1 MYFGTGETASG
12 GGNYDGPNRAGRIT
26 SGAISL
32 AGLTSARLNFNYLL
46 QTEPYSTATPTQ
58 YDVARVLI
66 SQDGGAFV
74 PLQVQDGASL
84 RDAGAANR
92 VSVNGGKIVQ
102 PGLLV
107 DPTTGWTNATFDLS
121 AYVGSSV
128 RIQFDFLSNGTL
140 NNYEGWYVD
149 DVTVSGAAISPATA
163 SAAFTGGVGGGQVGA
178 GVANIGDFNGDGKKD
193 FAILRGGGSGTQP
206 GEAYIIYG
214 RGAGDAAFPASNLIT
229 SANVTLTNDKLFSGY
244 GVRAAGDVDGDGF
257 GDLLITPGSAPTLG
271 TRRDGPPPAS
281 LIFGRAGLS
290 GVNALQNLSGVLR
303 SSGDGGWVALGDVNG
318 DGIADLGANAI
329 ITTPPLS
336 ESTDGLTQIRH
347 SVGEIFFGSTVRAN
361 ISLDV
366 PNLVIEQG
374 KPNYDSPAFR
384 PNIFNSPGDINKDG
398 RADWVLADT
407 FGGFA
412 RAYLGQ
418 PLLPAV
424 AGGGGGGNTLP
435 SEDFQ
440 LPLADPSSGPPAAN
454 PPGLNLAT
462 GGSSPDINDAF
473 EIHGS
478 QSGEHLSAPRSA
490 GDLNGDGID
499 DLVVDGDLHSYVI
512 FGPADINGR
521 IDVLSRAN
529 IILDHSAFLYAA
541 QRMGDVNGDGVTDL
555 IFVKSQANAT
565 DPTLYDLSVNI
576 IFGGSNLPHRP
587 TLAATNRAVVFDS
600 GFRFDGT
607 TTPDLRQFTVSAVKF
622 NDDKYADILIVPRGL
637 GEEAAYVVSGKEITN
652 DPDNIVRLGEPL
664 PLGGEVRPYLE
675 IGRDGATNRADI
687 QQQLF
692 GPRNG
697 GYTGSSMQDLS
708 AVVAGDVNGDG
719 LEDIIIAD
727 KGFAVD
733 DHGAPSI
740 GRAYVFLGTKDN
752 SYPERQSNRSLDGA
766 DRIYQGAFFGNN
778 VAATGDVNGDGYAD
792 FAVGRSR
799 EGSALAPSSLLFFYG
814 KPIFSGGVISADT
827 AANQYLT
834 KNAGSTSSSIFLD
847 GALWATTGDF
857 NGDGKLDLAVGEP
870 RRTVLNA
877 QNSVLDV
884 DKRGHVY
891 IFFSIADRAQ
901 GISLA
906 DADRVI
912 DGQKEFDQF
921 GVLSQT
927 GPIDLN
933 RDHVADLLIG
943 APGADVVS
951 PSLIPGGGKV
961 YVVYEGEVLPT
972 APPGTNVI
980 TLSNQTVTGDGD
992 FISDPG
998 THQPITFKDPNSS
1011 TTNFTLGAGQTERWY
1026 SFTTLGDGQGSSV
1039 IRLTPGAHEQA
1050 TTLVGGKDQG
1060 VAGPLVTTGAGD
1072 PVIRVSGGQ
1081 FDGDSDNGAPPVGE
1095 DVDKMFDGTT
1105 QKYYNPQDFYSGGI
1119 ITPRA
1124 NGGSGTVVRGIR
1136 FYTANDAPE
1145 RDPKDY
1151 ILEGSND
1158 DPSAGPVVWVP
1169 ISSGALALPDGRNP
1183 AGLVDDP
1190 TTQFNQTVYFSNNLT
1205 YKSYRI
1211 RFSNLKNYQTAT
1223 GMQIGDVQ
1231 LLTDASTFHVGGPSG
1246 TPGIF
1251 EFDLSPY
1258 LSYAN
1263 QSSLLDNVKLQLD
1276 YQNATLVAGQ
1286 KLSVFIGNAESDG
1299 VVGGSD
1305 LTASVTLA
1313 GERVFAAG
1321 DPASGLFQ
1329 IDITAAIRSALAA
1342 GKTRVMLRL
1351 VASSTQVS
1359 LDVHST
1365 TSAGH
1370 QTGLAVTTARQH
1382 GVVGD
1387 LMAPDG
1393 TVLARGL
1400 SVISLRPFKAGTFF
1414 LRVYDPF
1421 GAAPQAIGFAID
1433 MTVPVAGESHAD
1445 ADRDQISGGDGE
1457 DILTGN
1463 RGLDRLFGN
1472 SGNDVVVGEDVEAID
1487 QQTGEQPP
1495 QIPPAS
1501 DASNIPVPVAD
1512 PVVDIPDPGL
1522 RNVIADALGIG
1533 HTAASTGLTRPFLAS
1548 QLAQIR
1554 ELDASGRQISDLTG
1568 LERLLNLETLD
1579 LSHNNLAK
1587 LDFVDIVGFHHGL
1600 QGLTRLA
1607 TLNLGYNHL
1616 RDAALTSLS
1625 PITSLRSLVLDANP
1639 LSGLTPLSP
1648 LTGLTY
1654 LSVDGPTS
1662 PFALLPGATR
1672 GNDLLARFANPTPA
1686 PGDQFG
1692 YAVSQAGQDI
1702 AIADPGDD
1710 TNGTDAGAVYVY
1722 DGGTGQLKATL
1733 LGAAAGDRF
1742 GSALASSGNLLIVG
1756 APFAKAYDDPT
1767 APNSGNVYVYDT
1779 SSGRSLGTLYV
1790 PQGSPNDQ
1798 FGAALA
1804 VVGQDVL
1811 VGAPNDTI
1819 YNTGAGAVYR
1829 YNLISRD
1836 NVAQYYFPDVAAGDH
1851 FGAAITTA
1859 GNRIYVG
1866 APGRDVNGTTDAG
1879 AVFVIDGNT
1888 AALTMRIDNPLV
1900 TASSGFG
1907 SALAAVGQNVAV
1919 GSPYSKNGAGVVQ
1932 VFDGTTGAVVR
1943 TIDVPGTP
1951 GVLPLFGASLAAYD
1965 DSRIVVGAPSNAFGV
1980 GSVYVIDSATGATVQ
1995 TVTGSVALSFGF
2007 SVGVANGDLLIGVE
2021 GDQVGG
2027 SVVGSAQ
2034 LVKGPRVS
2042 DLTPLAALTNLQSL
2056 SVADQRVVSIASL
2069 GSLTSL
2075 KNLNLQSNQIGGNL
2089 APLTTLAGL
2098 QTLSLN
2104 RNPLDNTSF
2113 TQAIPLLT
2121 SKLSTFTFDPDQAPV
2136 INPIP
2141 AAATATG
2148 TPVTVNISAT
2158 DPDAGDA
2165 VFLTASSD
2173 NANVTVQVSGNQ
2185 LILTP
2190 ASCFSGVVHITV
2202 TAFDGASGALDW
2214 RGRSTQ
2220 RTFDLSVGLAS
2231 ISGSKFSDANNNG
2244 VRDPGEAGVPNW
2256 TLFLDSNGN
2265 GTLDAGERSTTT
2277 DADGSY
2283 FFSGLTPGSY
2293 IVAEVNKSAWSPTT
2307 PRTGLTANFTGANA
2321 QGFTNS
2327 GASDPWHL
2335 TTRRGG
2341 DAGHSGPDSFYFG
2354 NEATGTYDNG
2364 TSGTL
2369 TSPVIDLRGTSGPV
2383 RLDFNHFL
2391 STVSANAVVSSADF
2405 STTTGASSADGYGS
2419 KTPGLWHLS
2428 AGRGSQPGHSPLY
2441 SMYFGSGETS
2451 AGGGSYS
2458 ANAAGSITS
2467 PLIDLTNSVGPITL
2481 NLTYFLNAASNI
2493 LFRTIDR
2500 ATITIVSGGNRTVV
2514 AANSATRG
2522 GNLVNTTAFT
2532 PLGIDLSSFAGQQ
2545 IRIEFGFAADSD
2557 GSVGEGWYVDDVTV
2571 TARSKDVATV
2581 GVLANGV
2588 FTPLASNG
2596 TMANLPDNTGG
2607 FVPVSVDL
2615 SQFDG
2620 QQIQVQYRFNAD
2632 ASTNAEG
2639 WYIDDPKVTIGSPTT
2654 FTLGAGQSATGV
2666 DFGGVMV
2673 DNVGPDQSVTA
2684 GQVVNITPTVTDP
2697 NPFNGSNFTYSWN
2710 VVASNGQVIPTATT
2724 SNFSFTPQGP
2734 GTYTVTLSL
2743 TDLDDNSHVYVDSAV
2758 YTVTGDPLGL
2768 TSGPGATYTIT
2779 GTPSA
2784 PVLNV
2789 LTGTVTVS
2797 PSFYTAHPNLT
2808 ANVATGATL
2817 ALNGTQQLTSLALAD
2832 GSVTKMLSGGTL
2844 TVGGLN
2850 FTGSAKLD
2858 LGTGY
2863 LILNYQSG
2871 QSAAAIAQIQ
2881 ALIKRG
2887 YNGGNWGGGGI
2898 TSSNAASTTG
2908 RAVGYLDNNNGS
2920 GGSLKSSFGGQNV
2933 GANAILARF
2942 TLNADANLDASVNFS
2957 DLVAL
2962 AQRYNSASTT
2972 WGGADF
2978 NFDGQCNFSDLVALA
2993 QNYNQNLPAAAAA
3006 VADEILATALTA
3018 ATPATG
3024 TTTSSSSTRAAPPL
3038 VTFVPVTSPSSDV
3051 TATVST
3057 VSIPTSA
3064 RTTAPAPLARPAS
3077 RATVTTPSRA
3087 ATPTAQ
3093 PAPTGVT
3100 RASAA
3105 VRQASAVMKQ
3115 AQQPTAVKPFAV
3127 TTKAAAPR
3135 QAVAAPRPVASV
3147 AGAKVART
3155 TFSQTT
3161 IKTVRRTTPPAPV
3174 KATHTLS
3181 AVKSELPSPTL
3192 AAPGIQ
3198 PPAKAHKHDHS
3209 SLLD

>member
-1 MYFGTGETASG
+1 MGEDQLFGGGGGDVMFGGGDSDRLEGQDGADQMYGGSSIDIIVMDVDPSYTTGGDSFDGHFGNDAQGDVPDDNATDVLLIQGTSGNDNIQIGESAGQLRVNYNGRILPATWRGPNGPLVEQFRVSGLLGNDRIEFLSGPGGLDVSALSARSNDFIGVIDGGDGNDTMIGTAGRDRLDGGRGSDFIQGLGGDDRLFGDGGTGQGNPTDFDQLFGGQGNDDLVGGQGTNALYAWSRDPSIGQFGVFVDPQTGALHDDSGGGQYVLEDTGMNRMLGGTQNDKLFGGTGLDFMYGNGGQDELYDRNGTLFQNLDGGVAGQQWKDYAKSTGKVWYVGGSNLDDVITVDFVTEPGALAGHHLVTRLTNNNGNFTFAAQVELDFQAHNADGSLVWSPQDQVFDPTTLQYTDSSAFTHLLPPEGDFQAIVIDALNGNDQVTVGPTVLKSVWIDGGAGDDRITIKSGNPILPDPLEGASRNDSRQTAYNLFTDARVGAIAANTTLTGMTLDSPTDADFYRFRLAAAIGGNLVVSGLSATDGVAVQILDASGNVLRTSVNGVVSLAGLPAGTDFFLKVNSNLSPTIYQLAFAAGATPNKINLAGQTPILRRDIILGGDGNDVLSGGSGEDWILGGIGNDVLSGGLDRQASDLLFGEAGDDTFQIIPDQLPVIPGSDRTIVPTLTDSFDGGTGNDRVLFLGGDKDRNSKPVPDTVAIKYNTMLHRYEFTSLIWDINNQRYETDQAGNPSQLFAFYQAHNVERTVIDTRAGDDEIHANTYVLGGETYGIALGDFQQNAQIAALQILGGDGNDRIFGGAMGDVIDGGAGLDFISGGDGNDTITGGADNDILAGNTIVAPDRYESVTRNGVSGHNDDPAFAASLGAVTPGQVISGLTLNLGDGGDWYIVKTPDALKRLGSSQAAFLTSSLIDVRRTDNVALKFFLFAGQQVDPNDPLSILPVERPTGVPAYYMIHVVNTDSGGAPSSAEVPVSYNITFSPQLGKTIHVPPNQADITLKSSNPADQPAVIPLGDINGDGRVDYIAAIQDYSGSLADYKNVSNFFDYPGNSADTLSPSFARVYFGGTTIGNVTLPASAVTLKLPAPIAAPSYFGSQSVFANPADYNGDGISDIAVAVTLTGRYFQQQAPFMNEGVYIIFGKASGFSGTIDVVRDADLVIRGFTPAGTTGKDYRLSLAGGDVNGDGIADLLVGNSAVSTSTPGDQGAAYLFLGRSTANWQASLNKQVFSADFSNAGAPSLDGFTIDNTGITTPGLWHLSTGRDAQAGHSSGGGMYFGTGETASG

-32 AGLTSARLNFNYLL
+32 AGLTSARLNFNYFL

-66 SQDGGAFV
+66 SKDGGAFV

-163 SAAFTGGVGGGQVGA
+163 SAAFTGVVGGGQVGA

-719 LEDIIIAD
+719 LEDIVIAD

-951 PSLIPGGGKV
+951 PSLIPGGGEV

-998 THQPITFKDPNSS
+998 TNQPITFKDPNSS

-1246 TPGIF
+1246 TPGVF

-1756 APFAKAYDDPT
+1756 APFAKAYDDTT
-1767 APNSGNVYVYDT
+1767 APNRGTVYVYET
-1779 SSGRSLGTLYV
+1779 SSGR
-1790 PQGSPNDQ
+1790 
-1798 FGAALA
+1798 
-1804 VVGQDVL
+1804 
-1811 VGAPNDTI
+1811 
-1819 YNTGAGAVYR
+1819 
-1829 YNLISRD
+1829 
-1836 NVAQYYFPDVAAGDH
+1836 
-1851 FGAAITTA
+1851 
-1859 GNRIYVG
+1859 
-1866 APGRDVNGTTDAG
+1866 
-1879 AVFVIDGNT
+1879 
-1888 AALTMRIDNPLV
+1888 
-1900 TASSGFG
+1900 
-1907 SALAAVGQNVAV
+1907 
-1919 GSPYSKNGAGVVQ
+1919 
-1932 VFDGTTGAVVR
+1932 
-1943 TIDVPGTP
+1943 
-1951 GVLPLFGASLAAYD
+1951 
-1965 DSRIVVGAPSNAFGV
+1965 
-1980 GSVYVIDSATGATVQ
+1980 
-1995 TVTGSVALSFGF
+1995 
-2007 SVGVANGDLLIGVE
+2007 
-2021 GDQVGG
+2021 
-2027 SVVGSAQ
+2027 
-2034 LVKGPRVS
+2034 
-2042 DLTPLAALTNLQSL
+2042 
-2056 SVADQRVVSIASL
+2056 
-2069 GSLTSL
+2069 
-2075 KNLNLQSNQIGGNL
+2075 
-2089 APLTTLAGL
+2089 
-2098 QTLSLN
+2098 
-2104 RNPLDNTSF
+2104 
-2113 TQAIPLLT
+2113 
-2121 SKLSTFTFDPDQAPV
+2121 
-2136 INPIP
+2136 
-2141 AAATATG
+2141 
-2148 TPVTVNISAT
+2148 
-2158 DPDAGDA
+2158 
-2165 VFLTASSD
+2165 
-2173 NANVTVQVSGNQ
+2173 
-2185 LILTP
+2185 
-2190 ASCFSGVVHITV
+2190 
-2202 TAFDGASGALDW
+2202 
-2214 RGRSTQ
+2214 
-2220 RTFDLSVGLAS
+2220 
-2231 ISGSKFSDANNNG
+2231 
-2244 VRDPGEAGVPNW
+2244 
-2256 TLFLDSNGN
+2256 
-2265 GTLDAGERSTTT
+2265 
-2277 DADGSY
+2277 
-2283 FFSGLTPGSY
+2283 
-2293 IVAEVNKSAWSPTT
+2293 
-2307 PRTGLTANFTGANA
+2307 
-2321 QGFTNS
+2321 
-2327 GASDPWHL
+2327 
-2335 TTRRGG
+2335 
-2341 DAGHSGPDSFYFG
+2341 
-2354 NEATGTYDNG
+2354 
-2364 TSGTL
+2364 
-2369 TSPVIDLRGTSGPV
+2369 
-2383 RLDFNHFL
+2383 
-2391 STVSANAVVSSADF
+2391 
-2405 STTTGASSADGYGS
+2405 
-2419 KTPGLWHLS
+2419 
-2428 AGRGSQPGHSPLY
+2428 
-2441 SMYFGSGETS
+2441 
-2451 AGGGSYS
+2451 
-2458 ANAAGSITS
+2458 
-2467 PLIDLTNSVGPITL
+2467 
-2481 NLTYFLNAASNI
+2481 
-2493 LFRTIDR
+2493 
-2500 ATITIVSGGNRTVV
+2500 
-2514 AANSATRG
+2514 
-2522 GNLVNTTAFT
+2522 
-2532 PLGIDLSSFAGQQ
+2532 
-2545 IRIEFGFAADSD
+2545 
-2557 GSVGEGWYVDDVTV
+2557 
-2571 TARSKDVATV
+2571 
-2581 GVLANGV
+2581 
-2588 FTPLASNG
+2588 
-2596 TMANLPDNTGG
+2596 
-2607 FVPVSVDL
+2607 
-2615 SQFDG
+2615 
-2620 QQIQVQYRFNAD
+2620 
-2632 ASTNAEG
+2632 
-2639 WYIDDPKVTIGSPTT
+2639 
-2654 FTLGAGQSATGV
+2654 
-2666 DFGGVMV
+2666 
-2673 DNVGPDQSVTA
+2673 
-2684 GQVVNITPTVTDP
+2684 
-2697 NPFNGSNFTYSWN
+2697 
-2710 VVASNGQVIPTATT
+2710 
-2724 SNFSFTPQGP
+2724 
-2734 GTYTVTLSL
+2734 
-2743 TDLDDNSHVYVDSAV
+2743 
-2758 YTVTGDPLGL
+2758 
-2768 TSGPGATYTIT
+2768 
-2779 GTPSA
+2779 
-2784 PVLNV
+2784 
-2789 LTGTVTVS
+2789 
-2797 PSFYTAHPNLT
+2797 
-2808 ANVATGATL
+2808 
-2817 ALNGTQQLTSLALAD
+2817 
-2832 GSVTKMLSGGTL
+2832 
-2844 TVGGLN
+2844 
-2850 FTGSAKLD
+2850 
-2858 LGTGY
+2858 
-2863 LILNYQSG
+2863 
-2871 QSAAAIAQIQ
+2871 
-2881 ALIKRG
+2881 
-2887 YNGGNWGGGGI
+2887 
-2898 TSSNAASTTG
+2898 
-2908 RAVGYLDNNNGS
+2908 
-2920 GGSLKSSFGGQNV
+2920 
-2933 GANAILARF
+2933 
-2942 TLNADANLDASVNFS
+2942 
-2957 DLVAL
+2957 
-2962 AQRYNSASTT
+2962 
-2972 WGGADF
+2972 
-2978 NFDGQCNFSDLVALA
+2978 
-2993 QNYNQNLPAAAAA
+2993 
-3006 VADEILATALTA
+3006 
-3018 ATPATG
+3018 
-3024 TTTSSSSTRAAPPL
+3024 
-3038 VTFVPVTSPSSDV
+3038 
-3051 TATVST
+3051 
-3057 VSIPTSA
+3057 
-3064 RTTAPAPLARPAS
+3064 
-3077 RATVTTPSRA
+3077 
-3087 ATPTAQ
+3087 
-3093 PAPTGVT
+3093 
-3100 RASAA
+3100 
-3105 VRQASAVMKQ
+3105 
-3115 AQQPTAVKPFAV
+3115 
-3127 TTKAAAPR
+3127 
-3135 QAVAAPRPVASV
+3135 
-3147 AGAKVART
+3147 
-3155 TFSQTT
+3155 
-3161 IKTVRRTTPPAPV
+3161 
-3174 KATHTLS
+3174 
-3181 AVKSELPSPTL
+3181 
-3192 AAPGIQ
+3192 
-3198 PPAKAHKHDHS
+3198 
-3209 SLLD
+3209 